1 MLLLSK
7 EVVWIGEDKIESG
20 VSCDEEREEAV
31 EFREAR
37 EAGVVLVKTD
47 EVGVWGDENF
57 NEDGVVGGDCK
68 TTGTEGG
75 IEAGTDRGEGGIE
88 GKLK

>member
-1 MLLLSK
+1 
-7 EVVWIGEDKIESG
+7 
-20 VSCDEEREEAV
+20 
-31 EFREAR
+31 
-37 EAGVVLVKTD
+37 LVKTD